1 MMKMLTEPVWLS
13 QSADIMLLSF
23 SAIIPKMKK
32 KIDNCSEVV
41 TSQTLKVS

>member
-13 QSADIMLLSF
+13 QSADIMLPSF

-32 KIDNCSEVV
+32 NIDNSSEVA
-41 TSQTLKVS
+41 TSQTLNVS